1 MNLLD
6 NMNALSSSFFCIF
19 FEEMQAT
26 LKEMDDAKVPQH
38 RRDYCAHVYIPL
50 MKCRKENY
58 YLPWRCQHE
67 RHAWHE
73 CEYEE

>member
-1 MNLLD
+1 
-6 NMNALSSSFFCIF
+6 
-19 FEEMQAT
+19 EMQVTAQ
-26 LKEMDDAKVPQH
+26 EMEDAKVPLH
-38 RRDYCAHVYIPL
+38 RRDFCAHVYIPL

-73 CEYEE
+73 CEYE